1 MMKILV
7 IDGPNIN
14 LLGVREVEV
23 YGQESYQALLD
34 LLDQVQAEL
43 EIDLIHFQSN
53 HEGDLVDFIQANYQ
67 EADGIVI
74 NPAAYT
80 HTSIALLD
88 ALKAVDLPTVEVH
101 LSKVSQRED
110 FRQVN
115 YVRDFAIQSFENLG
129 IAGYRKAINYL
140 RDYLGDKDEVT
151 HYR

>member
-1 MMKILV
+1 M
-7 IDGPNIN
+7 
-14 LLGVREVEV
+14 VE
-23 YGQESYQALLD
+23 LT
-34 LLDQVQAEL
+34 
-43 EIDLIHFQSN
+43 HFQSN

-67 EADGIVI
+67 DADGIVI

-88 ALKAVDLPTVEVH
+88 VLKAVELPTVEVH
-101 LSKVSQRED
+101 LSNLSKRED

-140 RDYLGDKDEVT
+140 RDYLEEQG
-151 HYR
+151 

>member
-88 ALKAVDLPTVEVH
+88 VLKAVELPTVEVH
-101 LSKVSQRED
+101 LSNLSKRED

-140 RDYLGDKDEVT
+140 RDYLEEQG
-151 HYR
+151 